1 MTTELDRELAALGGR
16 LRAATVQ
23 IRSRDGA
30 GSGVVWSPS
39 GLIVTNAHVVGA
51 RAMVELGDGRR
62 FEGTTIAHDR
72 RRDLALVRV
81 AGLHLPTL
89 QPRIAEA
96 RAGELAFA
104 FGHPAGTTN
113 AVALGVIH
121 AVHEY
126 RGQGF
131 ILADVRLAPGNSGG
145 PLVDHRGAV
154 LGINSMI
161 AYGFAVAIP
170 AADVVRFVAA
180 SVAQRAA

>member
-1 MTTELDRELAALGGR
+1 MTTELDREIAALGGR
-16 LRAATVQ
+16 LRAATVH

-30 GSGVVWSPS
+30 GSGVVWSAN
-39 GLIVTNAHVVGA
+39 GLIVTNAHVVGSHA
-51 RAMVELGDGRR
+51 LVELGDGRR
-62 FEGTTIAHDR
+62 FEGTTLARDP
-72 RRDLALVRV
+72 RRDLAVMRI

-89 QPRIAEA
+89 QPRFSEPQP
-96 RAGELAFA
+96 GELAFA

-121 AVHEY
+121 SVQEH
-126 RGQGF
+126 RGRRI

-145 PLVDHRGAV
+145 PLVDHRGAL

-170 AADVVRFVAA
+170 ADDVSRFV
-180 SVAQRAA
+180 VATGAKRAA